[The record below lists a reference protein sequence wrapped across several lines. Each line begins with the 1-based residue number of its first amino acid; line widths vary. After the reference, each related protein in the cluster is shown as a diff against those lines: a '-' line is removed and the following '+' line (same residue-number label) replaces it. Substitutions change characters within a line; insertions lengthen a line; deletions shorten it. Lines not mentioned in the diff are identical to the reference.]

1 MISEVENTAIAV
13 NGLVKSFGAHRV
25 LGKIDLKVRRGEFLT
40 LVGPSGCGKSTLLRL
55 IAGLE
60 TASEGDISIAGR
72 DVTKAPPKQRDVA
85 MVFQNYALYPHL
97 TVAQNMSVP
106 LRMRRLGRLQRLPLI
121 GSLMPRASEK
131 LASIKTEVEAVAT
144 SLAIE
149 HLLARKPAQ
158 LSGGQRQRVALGRA
172 IVRKPQVFL
181 LDEPLS
187 NLDAQ
192 LRVHMRSELVQ
203 LHRRLGVTLIY
214 VTHDQAEA
222 MTMSSRIAVMFAG
235 QILQI
240 GTPDAVYDNPDHLKV
255 AQFISNPGLN
265 TLPLALI
272 LGGPRGRQIDDS
284 LGTIAAS
291 GSDLTV
297 GFRPEACALAASAAV
312 ADLSGRVLLCERFG
326 AEAFIHVLLHG
337 APAPVIVRV
346 EPSQASVLLPEEVV
360 HIQIDASKIFVFG
373 QDGTR
378 VRNQRRAAA

>member
-1 MISEVENTAIAV
+1 MIREVDNTAIDV

-72 DVTKAPPKQRDVA
+72 DVTRAPPKQRDVA

-121 GSLMPRASEK
+121 GSLMPQASEK
-131 LASIKTEVEAVAT
+131 LASIKAEVEAAAR

-265 TLPLALI
+265 TLPLALL
-272 LGGPRGRQIDDS
+272 LGGPRGRQIGDG

-297 GFRPEACALAASAAV
+297 GFRPETCSLAASAAV

-326 AEAFIHVLLHG
+326 AEAFIHVLLNG

-346 EPSQASVLLPEEVV
+346 EPSQASTLLPEEVV

-378 VRNQRRAAA
+378 VRDQRRAAA